1 MDKIFFLSHRTS
13 LALKN
18 SEEFL
23 NDKSLF
29 GSQKSDR
36 NLNEEGNLVLGGGD
50 DDSDDEDVVFH
61 NEAPPSEDKSNDEDS
76 IDKNSQTQM
85 EVTPN
90 NSVMSFWRQVIWHWT
105 TPKKTH

>member
-1 MDKIFFLSHRTS
+1 
-13 LALKN
+13 
-18 SEEFL
+18 
-23 NDKSLF
+23 
-29 GSQKSDR
+29 
-36 NLNEEGNLVLGGGD
+36 VGGGD
-50 DDSDDEDVVFH
+50 YDSDIDDVVFH

-105 TPKKTH
+105 TRKKTH